1 LHIAH
6 SVQFRAEVC
15 DRGALR
21 VIRLA
26 GRLDREQA
34 SDLIGLCDRAPKP
47 LQLDLCDL
55 VSADAV
61 GFATLGMLR
70 RRGIGLVAVSPYV
83 AMQLEF
89 EHANHARELETSRR
103 DRHEATQSD
112 NTTDTEDR

>member
-1 LHIAH
+1 MHIAH
-6 SVQFRAEVC
+6 FVQFRAEVR

-47 LQLDLCDL
+47 LQLDLGDL

-61 GFATLGMLR
+61 GFETLGMLR
-70 RRGIGLVAVSPYV
+70 RRGIGLVAASPYV
-83 AMQLEF
+83 AIQLEF
-89 EHANHARELETSRR
+89 EHANHARELKTSRR

-112 NTTDTEDR
+112 NTTDTED

>member
-1 LHIAH
+1 M
-6 SVQFRAEVC
+6 QFRAEVC

-26 GRLDREQA
+26 GRLDREHA

-47 LQLDLCDL
+47 LQLDLGDL

-70 RRGIGLVAVSPYV
+70 RRGIGLVDVSPYV
-83 AMQLEF
+83 AIQLEF
-89 EHANHARELETSRR
+89 EQANHTRELETSRR
-103 DRHEATQSD
+103 GRHEATPSD
-112 NTTDTEDR
+112 NATDTEER